1 MQSLILLQ
9 VPKPLMWERLKLGER
24 FSFVNTSK
32 VVHVVADPGQEDREE
47 AASQP
52 W

>member
-1 MQSLILLQ
+1 
-9 VPKPLMWERLKLGER
+9 MWERLKLSER

-32 VVHVVADPGQEDREE
+32 VVHVVADPDQGDREE
-47 AASQP
+47 AATQT

>member
-1 MQSLILLQ
+1 
-9 VPKPLMWERLKLGER
+9 MWERLKFSER

-32 VVHVVADPGQEDREE
+32 VVHVVADPGQGDREE